1 MSAVVGGLGVAWI
14 YLAINTALQGSLSD
28 NVCRSDQS
36 GRGCGPAYFP
46 LVVGTLTVIA
56 ILLNLVFT
64 TRGQFKH
71 TSVAFELSAES
82 LTVRV
87 GKRPKF
93 SRAPTTW
100 VCVPWKDLLAVHT
113 SREHRRTQLD
123 FDLRTGAVITT
134 DDGAP
139 LGIPLHNLYC
149 GDPFR
154 DAAVLQQFLSADR
167 TRIGWTQVADEANR
181 IAADASL

>member
-1 MSAVVGGLGVAWI
+1 MKQSATVRRRSACHWESDHHSLLGRAREANWGGYLGNLLV
-14 YLAINTALQGSLSD
+14 LA
-28 NVCRSDQS
+28 
-36 GRGCGPAYFP
+36 
-46 LVVGTLTVIA
+46 VIA
-56 ILLNLVFT
+56 VLLNLVFT
-64 TRGQFKH
+64 TRAQFKH
-71 TSVAFELSAES
+71 TSVAFQLSAES

-87 GKRPKF
+87 GKHPRF

-100 VCVPWKDLLAVHT
+100 ARVGWKDLLAVHT
-113 SREHRRTQLD
+113 TRQHRRTQLD
-123 FDLRTGAVITT
+123 LDLRTGAVITT

-154 DAAVLQQFLSADR
+154 NAAVLRRFLSADR

-181 IAADASL
+181 IAADDSV